1 MKSKAGKSSLLIFG
15 SIIVIMIIVFIGS
28 LTFLKNIYQTETYYV
43 LNQDVSTRTQ
53 LTPDLLDPIVTSEG
67 TAPPNTLTIEDVQEG
82 NLFAQFP
89 LSAGDVLLFS
99 NVTGYKDISTGIP
112 DDFVVTSINVSADNA
127 SGGRIHRGVYFDMMV
142 YDDNNEEVFYP
153 FVNILALDTTVSMS
167 SASSQDAIDTE
178 EAQGGQVSYYYI
190 GVTPEDAAYI
200 EIISQRYSGNIK
212 LILSPRQNEYN
223 KPKISDFTGI
233 FRYETGEF
241 IKLEGNVPKN
251 LGEFTDYTF
260 TQLERDEF
268 GRPIKE
274 LVNCGNGNAIILP
287 DPETQKCPEGLILE
301 KDSEFKPTHDS
312 DEFENQ
318 IQEDEEAIFEEEDI
332 TEDDM
337 TVEEIE

>member
-1 MKSKAGKSSLLIFG
+1 MKMKAEKSNLLIFG

-28 LTFLKNIYQTETYYV
+28 LTFLMKIYQTETYYV

-53 LTPDLLDPIVTSEG
+53 LTPDLLDPVITSEG

-89 LSAGDVLLFS
+89 LSAGDVLLES

-112 DDFVVTSINVSADNA
+112 DDFLVTSINVGADNA

-142 YDDNNEEVFYP
+142 YDSQTDEVFYP
-153 FVNILALDTTVSMS
+153 FVNVLALDTTVSMD
-167 SASSQDAIDTE
+167 SATSQDSIDTE
-178 EAQGGQVSYYYI
+178 EAQAGQVSYYYI

-200 EIISQRYSGNIK
+200 EIISQKYSGNIK
-212 LILSPRQNEYN
+212 LLLSPRQNEYN
-223 KPKISDFTGI
+223 KPKISDYKGI
-233 FRYETGEF
+233 FRYEIGEF
-241 IKLEGNVPKN
+241 IRTEGNEPKN

-274 LVNCGNGNAIILP
+274 LINCGNGNAIIQP
-287 DPETQKCPEGLILE
+287 DPETQECPEGLIIE
-301 KDSEFKPTHDS
+301 KDGEFTPTH
-312 DEFENQ
+312 ERVEVTENTP
-318 IQEDEEAIFEEEDI
+318 ESEEINIEEEYI
-332 TEDDM
+332 IP
-337 TVEEIE
+337 EEEE